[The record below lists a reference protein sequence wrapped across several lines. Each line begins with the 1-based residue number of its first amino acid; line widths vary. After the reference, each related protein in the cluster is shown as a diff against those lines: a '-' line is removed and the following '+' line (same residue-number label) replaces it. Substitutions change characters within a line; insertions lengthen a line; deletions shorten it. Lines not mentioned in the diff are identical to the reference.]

1 MKPPVRP
8 LGTVLALALRF
19 AAPQLAGVVLVT
31 LTCAQLPVLMAW
43 LMSSILNTL
52 AHGGGTSAD
61 VSWPAAATALAGLG
75 LTVLP
80 HVETLLRGEL
90 SRRVALA
97 AQDRLYT
104 AVNGWS
110 GIGRFEDPAMLDRLR
125 LAQQCGQQAPPQV
138 VMGVMGLLQAVVT
151 VLGFLGSLAL
161 ISWWLVAVVT
171 LAAAPALAVE
181 LRMARV
187 WADTELRVT
196 PLERREWFYSN
207 LLASVKAAK
216 EIRLFGTGDH
226 LRARMRRD
234 RRAINRAH
242 RATEVRNA
250 LLQGLPAALSGTIAA
265 LGLLWAV
272 REAARGA
279 MSVGEVSLT
288 VAAMASVQGSFGTGA
303 AQLAVVRRSLL
314 LFAHFTEVVQAPPD
328 LPVHE
333 PAAVPARLSRS
344 IELRDVWFRYSDRHD
359 WVLRGVNLTVPA
371 GSTLALVGDNGAGKS
386 TLVKLLCR
394 FYDPTRGAVLW
405 DGRDIRT
412 FPPAELRRRMSA
424 VFQDFMRYDVSAAE
438 NIGLGDGDD
447 AARHPARIRA
457 AAGRAGVD
465 GLLAG
470 LPRGY
475 DTLLSRAFAEPP
487 ADGDEPDDADRGVEL
502 SGGQWQRV
510 ALARSLLRENPD
522 VLILDEPA
530 SGLDPQAEDEVRQA
544 LRRRRRGRTSILVS
558 HRLGTAREA
567 DLIVVV
573 RAGRVVE
580 QGSHD
585 ELMAGAGRYADLFAR
600 QAAGYR
606 EPEPLPGPPVPDAQ
620 WTERV

>member
-1 MKPPVRP
+1 MRHPVRP
-8 LGTVLALALRF
+8 LGTVLGLALRF
-19 AAPQLAGVVLVT
+19 AWPQLAGVVLIALT
-31 LTCAQLPVLMAW
+31 LAQLPVLVAW
-43 LMSSILNTL
+43 LMSAMLN
-52 AHGGGTSAD
+52 AIAQGGGT
-61 VSWPAAATALAGLG
+61 PAQVTGPAVATAVAGLA
-75 LTVLP
+75 LAVLP

-110 GIGRFEDPAMLDRLR
+110 GLGRFEDPTMLDRLR

-161 ISWWLVAVVT
+161 VSWWLVAAVS
-171 LAAAPALAVE
+171 LAALPALAVE

-234 RRAINRAH
+234 RRAINSAH
-242 RATEVRNA
+242 RATEIRNA
-250 LLQGLPAALSGTIAA
+250 LVQGLPAALSGGIAA

-314 LFAHFTEVVQAPPD
+314 LFAHFTAVVQAPPD
-328 LPVHE
+328 LPVHR
-333 PAAVPARLSRS
+333 PAAAPARLSVC
-344 IELRDVWFRYSDRHD
+344 IELRDVWFRYSDQHD
-359 WVLRGVNLTVPA
+359 WALRGVNLTVPA
-371 GSTLALVGDNGAGKS
+371 ASTLALVGDNGAGKS

-394 FYDPTRGAVLW
+394 FYDPTRGTVLW
-405 DGRDIRT
+405 DGQDIRT

-447 AARHPARIRA
+447 ASRHPDRVRA
-457 AAGRAGVD
+457 AARRAGID

-475 DTLLSRAFAEPP
+475 DTLLSRAFTEPST
-487 ADGDEPDDADRGVEL
+487 GDDDANDVDDGVEL

-510 ALARSLLRENPD
+510 ALARSLLREDPD

-544 LRRRRRGRTSILVS
+544 LRRHRRGRTSILVS

-567 DLIVVV
+567 DLIVVL

-580 QGSHD
+580 QGNHE
-585 ELMAGAGRYADLFAR
+585 ELMARTGRYADLFGR

-606 EPEPLPGPPVPDAQ
+606 ERRQPPAHPSQEA
-620 WTERV
+620 ERV

>member
-1 MKPPVRP
+1 MRQPGRP
-8 LGTVLALALRF
+8 FGTVLGLALRF
-19 AAPQLAGVVLVT
+19 AWPQLAGVVLISLT
-31 LTCAQLPVLMAW
+31 LAQLPVLVAW
-43 LMSSILNTL
+43 LMSSLIDMI
-52 AHGGGTSAD
+52 AHEGGT
-61 VSWPAAATALAGLG
+61 PAQVTGPALAMAVAGLA
-75 LTVLP
+75 LAVLP

-97 AQDRLYT
+97 AQDRLYA

-110 GIGRFEDPAMLDRLR
+110 GLGRFEDPAMLDRLR

-161 ISWWLVAVVT
+161 VSWWLVAAVS
-171 LAAAPALAVE
+171 LAAVPALVVE
-181 LRMARV
+181 LRMARI

-207 LLASVKAAK
+207 LLGSVQAAK

-234 RRAINRAH
+234 RQAINKAH
-242 RATEVRNA
+242 RTTEMRNA
-250 LLQGLPAALSGTIAA
+250 LLQGLPAALSGAIAA

-314 LFAHFTEVVQAPPD
+314 LFAHFTTVVQAPPD
-328 LPVHE
+328 LPV
-333 PAAVPARLSRS
+333 PRSSVLPARLSLG
-344 IELRDVWFRYSDRHD
+344 IELRDVWFRYSDQHD
-359 WVLRGVNLTVPA
+359 WALRGVSLTVPA

-394 FYDPTRGAVLW
+394 FYDPTRGTVLW
-405 DGRDIRT
+405 DGQDIRT
-412 FPPAELRRRMSA
+412 LPPAELRRRMSA

-447 AARHPARIRA
+447 ASRHPDRIRA
-457 AAGRAGVD
+457 AAHRAGVD
-465 GLLAG
+465 RLLEG

-475 DTLLSRAFAEPP
+475 DTLLSRAFTEPSTDEGEDGE
-487 ADGDEPDDADRGVEL
+487 ADDGVEL

-510 ALARSLLRENPD
+510 ALARSLLREDPD

-544 LRRRRRGRTSILVS
+544 LRRHRRGRTSILVS

-567 DLIVVV
+567 DRIVVLS
-573 RAGRVVE
+573 AGCVVE

-585 ELMAGAGRYADLFAR
+585 ELMARTGRYADLFGR

-606 EPEPLPGPPVPDAQ
+606 ESERPPVPPAPE
-620 WTERV
+620 TERV

>member
-1 MKPPVRP
+1 MRQPRRP
-8 LGTVLALALRF
+8 FGTVLGLASRF
-19 AAPQLAGVVLVT
+19 AWPQLAGVVLISLT
-31 LTCAQLPVLMAW
+31 LAQLPVLVAW
-43 LMSSILNTL
+43 LMSSLIDMI
-52 AHGGGTSAD
+52 AHEGGT
-61 VSWPAAATALAGLG
+61 PAQVTGPALAMAVAGLA
-75 LTVLP
+75 LAVLP

-97 AQDRLYT
+97 AQDRLYA

-110 GIGRFEDPAMLDRLR
+110 GLGRFEDPAMLDRLR

-161 ISWWLVAVVT
+161 VSWWLVAAVS
-171 LAAAPALAVE
+171 LAAVPALVVE
-181 LRMARV
+181 LRMARI

-207 LLASVKAAK
+207 LLGSVQAAK

-234 RRAINRAH
+234 RQAINKAH
-242 RATEVRNA
+242 RTTETRNA
-250 LLQGLPAALSGTIAA
+250 LLQGLPAALSGAIAA

-272 REAARGA
+272 RQAARGA

-314 LFAHFTEVVQAPPD
+314 LFAHFTTVVQAPPD
-328 LPVHE
+328 LPV
-333 PAAVPARLSRS
+333 PRSSVRPARLSAG
-344 IELRDVWFRYSDRHD
+344 IELRDVWFRYSDQHD
-359 WVLRGVNLTVPA
+359 WALRGVSLTIPA

-394 FYDPTRGAVLW
+394 FYDPTRGTVLW
-405 DGRDIRT
+405 DGQDIRT

-447 AARHPARIRA
+447 AARHPDRIRA

-465 GLLAG
+465 GLLEG

-475 DTLLSRAFAEPP
+475 DTLLSRAFTEPSTDEGE
-487 ADGDEPDDADRGVEL
+487 DGDADDGVEL

-510 ALARSLLRENPD
+510 ALARSLLREDPD

-544 LRRRRRGRTSILVS
+544 LRRHRRGRTSILVS

-567 DLIVVV
+567 DRIVVL
-573 RAGRVVE
+573 RAGCVVE

-585 ELMAGAGRYADLFAR
+585 ELMAKPGRYADLFGR

-606 EPEPLPGPPVPDAQ
+606 ERERPPAPPAQ
-620 WTERV
+620 ETERV

>member
-1 MKPPVRP
+1 MRQPARP
-8 LGTVLALALRF
+8 FGTVLSLALRF
-19 AAPQLAGVVLVT
+19 AWPQLAGVVLISLT
-31 LTCAQLPVLMAW
+31 LAQLPVLVAW
-43 LMSSILNTL
+43 LMSSLIDMI
-52 AHGGGTSAD
+52 AQEGGT
-61 VSWPAAATALAGLG
+61 PAQVTGPALAMAVAGLA
-75 LTVLP
+75 LAVLP

-97 AQDRLYT
+97 AQDRLYA

-110 GIGRFEDPAMLDRLR
+110 GLGRFEDPAMLDRLR

-161 ISWWLVAVVT
+161 VSWWLVAAVS
-171 LAAAPALAVE
+171 LAAGPALVVE
-181 LRMARV
+181 LRMARI

-207 LLASVKAAK
+207 LLGSVQAAK

-242 RATEVRNA
+242 RTTEMRNA
-250 LLQGLPAALSGTIAA
+250 LLQGLPAALSGAIAA

-314 LFAHFTEVVQAPPD
+314 LFAHFTAVVQAPPD
-328 LPVHE
+328 LPVLR
-333 PAAVPARLSRS
+333 PAAAAMPARLGVG
-344 IELRDVWFRYSDRHD
+344 IELRDVWFRYSDQHD
-359 WVLRGVNLTVPA
+359 WALRGVSLTVPA

-394 FYDPTRGAVLW
+394 FYDPTRGTVLW
-405 DGRDIRT
+405 DGQDIRT

-447 AARHPARIRA
+447 ASRHPDRIRA
-457 AAGRAGVD
+457 AARRAGVD
-465 GLLAG
+465 RLLEG

-475 DTLLSRAFAEPP
+475 GTLLSRAFTEPSTDEGGDGE
-487 ADGDEPDDADRGVEL
+487 ADDGVEL

-510 ALARSLLRENPD
+510 ALARSLLREDPD

-544 LRRRRRGRTSILVS
+544 LRCHRRGRTSILVS

-567 DLIVVV
+567 DRIVVL
-573 RAGRVVE
+573 RDGCVVE
-580 QGSHD
+580 QGSHE
-585 ELMAGAGRYADLFAR
+585 ELMARTGRYADLFGR

-606 EPEPLPGPPVPDAQ
+606 ESERPPAPPAQ
-620 WTERV
+620 ETERV